1 MKATLF
7 YLLTKPTLKDLL
19 KYQNTSSNHMSD
31 QDQEFNPLDFHF
43 VKNGVIE
50 GFFKLEDG
58 NIYYLKNWW
67 S

>member
-1 MKATLF
+1 
-7 YLLTKPTLKDLL
+7 
-19 KYQNTSSNHMSD
+19 MSD